1 MKPEDAQ
8 KLWCPFARG
17 VMRDYDHNGEATA
30 ITSANRTQYGAP
42 DRDSLCIADRCMA
55 WRWRPNLDDGYCGLV
70 PIAPSVEKA
79 P

>member
-1 MKPEDAQ
+1 MTPDQAKT
-8 KLWCPFARG
+8 LWCPFARAT
-17 VMRDYDHNGEATA
+17 VREYNSNGDPSS
-30 ITSANRTQYGAP
+30 ITSANRGQLGEP